1 MEETKNIKMEELK
14 NKMEE
19 LKNKMDVILDSYSKK
34 ISSIMY
40 KTNWKVESVDIL
52 LAGAGTTI
60 SLGGDKHKVCDLLWM
75 SKRRHGEESFTT
87 NVRTT
92 GSFELLAGNEIGSE
106 ANFYKELGNLIADN
120 ALLTSIREQLVS
132 FFNEANVI
140 KEEMKKNITRILR

>member
-1 MEETKNIKMEELK
+1 MAETNKVKIERILK
-14 NKMEE
+14 KH
-19 LKNKMDVILDSYSKK
+19 LKK
-34 ISSIMY
+34 ISSILS

-52 LAGAGTTI
+52 FAGAGTTI
-60 SLGGDKHKVCDLLWM
+60 SLGGDKHKVLDLVWI

-106 ANFYKELGNLIADN
+106 ANFYKEIGKLIADN

-132 FFNEANVI
+132 FFNEINIV
-140 KEEMKKNITRILR
+140 KEEISKNKKRR

>member
-1 MEETKNIKMEELK
+1 MEETKNIKMEEP
-14 NKMEE
+14 
-19 LKNKMDVILDSYSKK
+19 KNKMDVIFDNYLKK
-34 ISSIMY
+34 ISSIMS

-52 LAGAGTTI
+52 FAGAGTTI
-60 SLGGDKHKVCDLLWM
+60 SFGGDKHKVLDLVWI

-106 ANFYKELGNLIADN
+106 ANFYKEIGKLIADN

-132 FFNEANVI
+132 FFNEVNVV
-140 KEEMKKNITRILR
+140 KEEMKKNITRRLR

>member
-14 NKMEE
+14 NKM
-19 LKNKMDVILDSYSKK
+19 DVIFDSYLKK

-52 LAGAGTTI
+52 FAGAGTTI
-60 SLGGDKHKVCDLLWM
+60 SLGGDKHKVLDLVWM

-106 ANFYKELGNLIADN
+106 ANFYKEIGNLIADN
-120 ALLTSIREQLVS
+120 ALLTSIRKQLVS
-132 FFNEANVI
+132 FFNEVNVI
-140 KEEMKKNITRILR
+140 KEEMKKNITRRLR

>member
-14 NKMEE
+14 NKM
-19 LKNKMDVILDSYSKK
+19 DVIFDSYSKK

-52 LAGAGTTI
+52 FAGAGTTI
-60 SLGGDKHKVCDLLWM
+60 SLGGDKHKFLDLVWM

-106 ANFYKELGNLIADN
+106 ANFYKEIGNLIADN

-132 FFNEANVI
+132 FFNEVNVI
-140 KEEMKKNITRILR
+140 KEEMKKNITRRLR